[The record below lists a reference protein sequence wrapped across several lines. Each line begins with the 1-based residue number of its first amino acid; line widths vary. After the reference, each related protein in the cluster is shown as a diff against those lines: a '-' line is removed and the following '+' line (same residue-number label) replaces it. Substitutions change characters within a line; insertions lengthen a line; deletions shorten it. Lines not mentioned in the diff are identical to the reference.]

1 MSVPR
6 SRKAHIG
13 TSHGQRLGAEEV
25 ANDAD
30 DQDWGKENKIGLVE
44 LSIPRFK
51 ITALHLFFYKIK
63 ICLF

>member
-6 SRKAHIG
+6 SRKAHISA
-13 TSHGQRLGAEEV
+13 SHGRRLGAEEL

-30 DQDWGKENKIGLVE
+30 DQDWGKKNKIGHVE
-44 LSIPRFK
+44 LSISRFK

>member
-6 SRKAHIG
+6 SRKAHISA
-13 TSHGQRLGAEEV
+13 SHGRRLGAEEL

-44 LSIPRFK
+44 LSISRFK
-51 ITALHLFFYKIK
+51 ITALHLFF
-63 ICLF
+63 L